1 MIFDVI
7 KREFI
12 YIWYY
17 FDIQLR
23 QIFVYWVL
31 GIVIGSAVSVFEKDK
46 IHKVFSSIQD
56 KHLGVVGII
65 PASLLG
71 ILSPLCMYGT
81 IPIAASFSQ
90 KGMRDDYLAA
100 FMMSSILLNPQLLM
114 YSAALGN
121 FALCVRFISCFVCGI
136 VADYL

>member
-46 IHKVFSSIQD
+46 YIKVFSSIS
-56 KHLGVVGII
+56 G
-65 PASLLG
+65 
-71 ILSPLCMYGT
+71 
-81 IPIAASFSQ
+81 
-90 KGMRDDYLAA
+90 
-100 FMMSSILLNPQLLM
+100 
-114 YSAALGN
+114 
-121 FALCVRFISCFVCGI
+121 
-136 VADYL
+136 

>member
-31 GIVIGSAVSVFEKDK
+31 GIVIGSAVSVFEKIK
-46 IHKVFSSIQD
+46 YIKFFLAYRISI
-56 KHLGVVGII
+56 
-65 PASLLG
+65 
-71 ILSPLCMYGT
+71 
-81 IPIAASFSQ
+81 
-90 KGMRDDYLAA
+90 
-100 FMMSSILLNPQLLM
+100 
-114 YSAALGN
+114 
-121 FALCVRFISCFVCGI
+121 
-136 VADYL
+136 